1 MTSIDTA
8 YYRQRAVTE
17 RALARTTKNSKV
29 AAIHEELGRQY
40 QALVDHAELR
50 PLKRGHLSLVPAEPE
65 HSRWHA
71 DWKGTGEPSAVGANH
86 RQ

>member
-1 MTSIDTA
+1 MTSTDIA

-17 RALARTTKNSKV
+17 RALARTTRNSKV

-50 PLKRGHLSLVPAEPE
+50 PLKRGNLSLVPVEPE
-65 HSRWHA
+65 QSRWHA
-71 DWKGTGEPSAVGANH
+71 DWKGTCEPRTIGANH